1 MFNREDL
8 LFRDY
13 CLTNKILTEDR
24 WKQFVDT
31 ATNYG
36 MNEGFSKALIEFNFF
51 SSEELIHHIGKA
63 FSLPVMKLYA
73 ETSSAPHEILSITF
87 IRKHR
92 VIPMFL
98 FGNELTVAFVDPPY

>member
-13 CLTNKILTEDR
+13 CITNKILTEDR

-36 MNEGFSKALIEFNFF
+36 MNDGFSNALIKFNFF
-51 SSEELIHHIGKA
+51 LPEELVQHIGKA
-63 FSLPVMKLYA
+63 FNLPVMKLYA
-73 ETSSAPHEILSITF
+73 ETSSERFFPSVSLENTASSRCF
-87 IRKHR
+87 CSG
-92 VIPMFL
+92 M
-98 FGNELTVAFVDPPY
+98 N